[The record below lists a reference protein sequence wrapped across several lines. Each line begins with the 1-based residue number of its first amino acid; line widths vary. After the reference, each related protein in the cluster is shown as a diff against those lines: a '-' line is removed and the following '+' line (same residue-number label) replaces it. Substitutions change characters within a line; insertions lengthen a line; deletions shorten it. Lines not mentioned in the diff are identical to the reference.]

1 MPGSIRAAEFVVSER
16 PDPYTILGVSP
27 DAAPAAIRKAYHD
40 RARATHP
47 DLIGD
52 SGLATM
58 RSINLAWDTLRD
70 PVRRAAY
77 DTSRRLAGFGGRDHP
92 RQPDW
97 TGAAGRPP
105 GRPSGSRVGFGL
117 YSGWTLGEIARHDN
131 GYLMWLADRP
141 EGRPFSAEIR
151 GILEAM
157 RPAAP
162 DLDRTKPRW
171 RR

>member
-1 MPGSIRAAEFVVSER
+1 MSER
-16 PDPYTILGVSP
+16 PDAYAILGVTP
-27 DAAPAAIRKAYHD
+27 EATPATIRKAYHD
-40 RARATHP
+40 RARSAHP

-52 SGLATM
+52 TGLATM
-58 RSINLAWDTLRD
+58 RNLNLAWDTLRD
-70 PVRRAAY
+70 PVRRAEY
-77 DTSRRLAGFGGRDHP
+77 DTSRMMAGHAGLSQP
-92 RQPDW
+92 RQPEW

-105 GRPSGSRVGFGL
+105 GRPSGSRLDFGL

-141 EGRPFSAEIR
+141 EGKPFADEIR
-151 GILEAM
+151 GVLEAM

-162 DLDRTKPRW
+162 DLDRDKPTW